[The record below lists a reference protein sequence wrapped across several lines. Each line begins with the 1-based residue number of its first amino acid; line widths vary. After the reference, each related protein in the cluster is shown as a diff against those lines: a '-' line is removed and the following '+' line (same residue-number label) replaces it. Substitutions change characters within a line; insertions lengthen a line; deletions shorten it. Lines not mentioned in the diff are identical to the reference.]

1 MSRASHERD
10 VTRYEEEVTQL
21 KAANEATKKDLS
33 QRLEDISAKL
43 LQQVNY
49 NHKLPTFWLK
59 LLTPGLH

>member
-43 LQQVNY
+43 LQQVN
-49 NHKLPTFWLK
+49 
-59 LLTPGLH
+59 